1 MVQGDSAADARY
13 APPQAEVADIEP
25 QAAGVVLATRMRRF
39 WAAMIDVGIG
49 TLIVVLTAYFSIWD
63 PWADLE
69 GASQWAPNPRD
80 ALISFAAFCVLHGWL
95 LVRRGQTIGKAVLGI
110 RIVRDD
116 GGRAGPGR
124 LLGIRYGVGYAL
136 MIIPII
142 GQVYAF
148 IDVLFIFGRK
158 RRCLHD
164 LIADTIVVRV

>member
-39 WAAMIDVGIG
+39 WAAMIDMAIVAGIA
-49 TLIVVLTAYFSIWD
+49 VLLAYLSVWD
-63 PWADLE
+63 AWGDVE
-69 GASQWAPNPRD
+69 GASQWAPAPRD
-80 ALISFAAFCVLHGWL
+80 ALISFGLFCVLHGWL
-95 LVRRGQTIGKAVLGI
+95 LATRGQTIGKA
-110 RIVRDD
+110 
-116 GGRAGPGR
+116 
-124 LLGIRYGVGYAL
+124 LLGIRVTCSDGRRAGAGRLIGIRAGVAYAL

-142 GQVYAF
+142 GQIYAL